1 MKGWDLPQRRNS
13 RNNRPAEEMG
23 SQEEGRIRMKVPF
36 LEPDIH
42 EQTRGDTMS
51 NEVEM
56 MNVDQLETRE
66 TFSNLFPIQKGT
78 LDKITAR
85 MRDGGFQNLHPI
97 CVWRT
102 DKPVVLDGH
111 TRLQAARQLGIKV
124 VPVVQMDF
132 NDELAAIE
140 FAVAQQLERRNLSLK
155 AMMEY
160 IEIADTLAR
169 RGRKKKEQGRSN
181 SGEQEEQPRGKSSE
195 RLAKAL
201 HIPVKRAECL
211 RRIVK
216 DGSEET
222 KTALAKEEISIN
234 QAYHDTLDRMN
245 EKKAAVNPEQD
256 DNTASA
262 PDDDTPVSQEERLKL
277 AKKIRMEN
285 LPDEMLLAMKKAV
298 DFELKSYPSIR
309 YSDAELA
316 SIGEKK

>member
-1 MKGWDLPQRRNS
+1 
-13 RNNRPAEEMG
+13 
-23 SQEEGRIRMKVPF
+23 
-36 LEPDIH
+36 
-42 EQTRGDTMS
+42 MS

-85 MRDGGFQNLHPI
+85 MRDGGFQNLHPL

-111 TRLQAARQLGIKV
+111 TRLQAARQLGIEK

-132 NDELAAIE
+132 DDELAAME
-140 FAVAQQLERRNLSLK
+140 FAVAQQLERRNLSVK

-169 RGRKKKEQGRSN
+169 RGRKKREQGRSN
-181 SGEQEEQPRGKSSE
+181 SGENEEQARGKSSQ

-222 KTALAKEEISIN
+222 KTALANEEISIN

-245 EKKAAVNPEQD
+245 ERKSATNPEQD
-256 DNTASA
+256 EDTASA
-262 PDDDTPVSQEERLKL
+262 PDDDTPASQEEHLRRAEKLKE
-277 AKKIRMEN
+277 IRKESFAEGI
-285 LPDEMLLAMKKAV
+285 LSAIGKEV
-298 DFELKSYPSIR
+298 DYELKHYPSVR

-316 SIGEKK
+316 SVKNTVMEKIDDILKRLAC

>member
-1 MKGWDLPQRRNS
+1 
-13 RNNRPAEEMG
+13 
-23 SQEEGRIRMKVPF
+23 
-36 LEPDIH
+36 
-42 EQTRGDTMS
+42 MS

-132 NDELAAIE
+132 DDEFAAME
-140 FAVAQQLERRNLSLK
+140 FAVAQQVERRNLSVQ

-181 SGEQEEQPRGKSSE
+181 SGENEEQARGKSSQ

-222 KTALAKEEISIN
+222 
-234 QAYHDTLDRMN
+234 RRRWP
-245 EKKAAVNPEQD
+245 KK
-256 DNTASA
+256 
-262 PDDDTPVSQEERLKL
+262 R
-277 AKKIRMEN
+277 
-285 LPDEMLLAMKKAV
+285 
-298 DFELKSYPSIR
+298 FPSIR
-309 YSDAELA
+309 HTTIRW
-316 SIGEKK
+316 IG

>member
-1 MKGWDLPQRRNS
+1 
-13 RNNRPAEEMG
+13 
-23 SQEEGRIRMKVPF
+23 
-36 LEPDIH
+36 
-42 EQTRGDTMS
+42 MS

-85 MRDGGFQNLHPI
+85 MRDGGFQNLHPL

-111 TRLQAARQLGIKV
+111 TRLQAARQLGITE

-132 NDELAAIE
+132 DDEFAAME
-140 FAVAQQLERRNLSLK
+140 FAVAQQVERRNLSVK

-160 IEIADTLAR
+160 IAVADKLAK
-169 RGRKKKEQGRSN
+169 RGPKRSEQSCSK
-181 SGEQEEQPRGKSSE
+181 SGEQKEQPRGKSSE

-222 KTALAKEEISIN
+222 KTALVKEEISIN

-245 EKKAAVNPEQD
+245 EKKAAVNPGQD

-298 DFELKSYPSIR
+298 DFELKSYPSVR

-316 SIGEKK
+316 SIKNIVMEKIDDILKRLAC

>member
-1 MKGWDLPQRRNS
+1 
-13 RNNRPAEEMG
+13 
-23 SQEEGRIRMKVPF
+23 
-36 LEPDIH
+36 
-42 EQTRGDTMS
+42 
-51 NEVEM
+51 
-56 MNVDQLETRE
+56 
-66 TFSNLFPIQKGT
+66 
-78 LDKITAR
+78 
-85 MRDGGFQNLHPI
+85 MRDGGFQNLHPL

-111 TRLQAARQLGIKV
+111 TRLQAARQLGITE

-132 NDELAAIE
+132 DDEFAAIE

-181 SGEQEEQPRGKSSE
+181 SGENEEQAHGKSSQ

-201 HIPVKRAECL
+201 SIPVKRAECL

-222 KTALAKEEISIN
+222 KTALANEEISIN

-245 EKKAAVNPEQD
+245 AKKAAVVNPEQD

-298 DFELKSYPSIR
+298 DFELKSYPSVR

-316 SIGEKK
+316 SIKNIVMEKIDDILKRLAC

>member
-1 MKGWDLPQRRNS
+1 
-13 RNNRPAEEMG
+13 
-23 SQEEGRIRMKVPF
+23 
-36 LEPDIH
+36 
-42 EQTRGDTMS
+42 MS

-155 AMMEY
+155 TMMEY

-245 EKKAAVNPEQD
+245 EKKAAVVNPEQD

-298 DFELKSYPSIR
+298 DFELKSYPSVR

-316 SIGEKK
+316 SIKNIVMEKIDDILKRLAC